1 MTKVRSRLEKEMEAL
16 RKERKQLVEENH
28 VSTINTGMGM
38 MVTIKGMVMVVIITV
53 CNINFGIL
61 VQWMRDLV
69 RDVHAGKVVTD
80 VV

>member
-1 MTKVRSRLEKEMEAL
+1 MEAL

-28 VSTINTGMGM
+28 VSTTLGNRWMMM